1 MGTAT
6 TREGGGE
13 RGKRLTKMA
22 LEGRTPT
29 SSLRKEF
36 EATRMKRQKERARAE
51 VAADKQA
58 HAFENKSESQNPE
71 EEKK

>member
-1 MGTAT
+1 
-6 TREGGGE
+6 
-13 RGKRLTKMA
+13 MA

-36 EATRMKRQKERARAE
+36 EATRMKRQKERGGKESEETRAE
-51 VAADKQA
+51 VAANKQA
-58 HAFENKSESQNPE
+58 QALENKSESQNPE